1 MFMVRGLLPLEPM
14 LCEPLTDR
22 LVEELEGCPG
32 DEDGYEEDRYG
43 HHDVLPLRCF
53 RMRCCPR
60 HLHVDERIVGDVERV

>member
-1 MFMVRGLLPLEPM
+1 MFMVRGLLSLEPM
-14 LCEPLTDR
+14 LCEPFTDR

-53 RMRCCPR
+53 RM
-60 HLHVDERIVGDVERV
+60 